1 MPIVMQAWIFEEGG
15 TGSSSAAS
23 AIGPA
28 VLLASFC
35 PPTCQPAAMAASSY
49 YCSEER
55 MSHTAFELED
65 AMAGVVQIGERERRM
80 AVQPAK

>member
-1 MPIVMQAWIFEEGG
+1 
-15 TGSSSAAS
+15 
-23 AIGPA
+23 
-28 VLLASFC
+28 
-35 PPTCQPAAMAASSY
+35 
-49 YCSEER
+49 